1 MNRYT
6 TFQEWTTILTTLT
19 HQVQKPGMEL
29 PKAFREQLAALN
41 AACARNINNRPPEPQ
56 RYA

>member
-6 TFQEWTTILTTLT
+6 TFQEWTTILGTLT
-19 HQVQKPGMEL
+19 NQVQKPGMEL

-41 AACARNINNRPPEPQ
+41 AACARNINNQPEPKKH
-56 RYA
+56 A